1 MTHAMI
7 RIQARGRMDISN
19 ERSFHLAPIAPGAP
33 VRVEPPSISLHHAAR
48 SSRLDTHPRAL
59 SPVSVPRVL
68 TVGPDRELVAA
79 RIGEV
84 KAPATW
90 KAEDGLHDL
99 AAGRPHALLGSS
111 EIHGE
116 DHHQDRAP
124 PRRLGLVKPTRQPTV
139 FEARV
144 IRAVVREFPSEDVRV
159 KAFRGRDV
167 RGGHFDVIDAA
178 ILLGVMKGHVCSK
191 RASTCSTFWPTAT
204 TPRWSPGPR
213 KSAALA
219 VAARRAVKALSVG
232 AAPTARSRS
241 PSGRSIWRDA
251 GSRPT
256 PKRRSWRSPHSDRC
270 RGS

>member
-19 ERSFHLAPIAPGAP
+19 ERSFHLVPIAPGAP

-48 SSRLDTHPRAL
+48 SSRVDTHPRAL
-59 SPVSVPRVL
+59 SPVSVRRVL

-79 RIGEV
+79 RIEEV

-124 PRRLGLVKPTRQPTV
+124 PRRLSL
-139 FEARV
+139 
-144 IRAVVREFPSEDVRV
+144 
-159 KAFRGRDV
+159 
-167 RGGHFDVIDAA
+167 
-178 ILLGVMKGHVCSK
+178 VMKGHVCSK

-204 TPRWSPGPR
+204 SCGQGAFRGCGSHSTFTITQRPFH
-213 KSAALA
+213 LA
-219 VAARRAVKALSVG
+219 
-232 AAPTARSRS
+232 
-241 PSGRSIWRDA
+241 
-251 GSRPT
+251 
-256 PKRRSWRSPHSDRC
+256 RC
-270 RGS
+270 R